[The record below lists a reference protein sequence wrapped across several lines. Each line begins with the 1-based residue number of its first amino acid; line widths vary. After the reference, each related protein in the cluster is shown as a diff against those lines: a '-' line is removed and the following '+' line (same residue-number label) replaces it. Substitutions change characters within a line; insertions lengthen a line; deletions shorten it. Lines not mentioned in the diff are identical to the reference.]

1 MNPLIPLG
9 GGMLMCDLKEPP
21 CPKTPLPE
29 DAA

>member
-1 MNPLIPLG
+1 MNPLNPEG
-9 GGMLMCDLKEPP
+9 SGMLMRDLKEPP